1 MEEND
6 LMVEKLYHVLF
17 THYNMNEA
25 NALCRMINDEDMDL
39 TTFNRNFT
47 MIRYQQPKNTD
58 DEKYVN
64 WLESLSI

>member
-1 MEEND
+1 
-6 LMVEKLYHVLF
+6 
-17 THYNMNEA
+17 
-25 NALCRMINDEDMDL
+25 MINDEDMDL
-39 TTFNRNFT
+39 TTFKRNFT